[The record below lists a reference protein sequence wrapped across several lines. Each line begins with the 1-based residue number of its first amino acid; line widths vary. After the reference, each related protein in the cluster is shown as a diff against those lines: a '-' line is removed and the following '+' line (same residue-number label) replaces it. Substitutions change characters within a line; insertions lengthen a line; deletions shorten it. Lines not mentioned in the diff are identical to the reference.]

1 MNALIV
7 SNGVLG
13 ILLGVAIV
21 CVVGLVHALKR
32 ATVNANLYLQYA
44 ALRQKE
50 RDEYATALDQM
61 RGKLN

>member
-21 CVVGLVHALKR
+21 CVVGLARALKQ

-44 ALRQKE
+44 AHRQKE
-50 RDEYATALDQM
+50 RDEYATALDQV